1 MKRPTSFSEFHGQ
14 ANAIAQLKVPVKAAQ
29 RSGKVFGH
37 TLLSGPRG
45 LGKTTLA
52 GVIGA
57 EMGASVVSLNAAA
70 IEKPQQLLN
79 ALTLLKAGQILFLDE
94 IHMLQRGMH
103 EHLYTAMEDNKLTI
117 VLGEGKDAKAYPV
130 DLEPF
135 TLVGATTRE
144 GLLPAPLLDR
154 FKHNVKLDLY
164 EDDEMAQVLK
174 WICGGTG
181 FSIDAE
187 ALSLL
192 VPACHGTA
200 RHAVTLLDATTD
212 TFYAI
217 DEPGFGSMGML
228 PKEIDGVIVRGT
240 LSRLGFRKGLNR
252 NEITLL
258 KQLAAGPKGL
268 TTLAA
273 VLDEEAITVETVYE
287 PWLLRKGLIV
297 KKPGGREITAAG
309 LEAIA

>member
-1 MKRPTSFSEFHGQ
+1 MKRPTSFDEFHGQ
-14 ANAIAQLKVPVKAAQ
+14 ANAVAQLKVPAKAAQ
-29 RSGKVFGH
+29 RSGKIFGH

-52 GVIGA
+52 GVIA
-57 EMGASVVSLNAAA
+57 TEMKAPVTSLNAAA

-79 ALTLLKAGQILFLDE
+79 ALTLLKAGQVLFLDE

-103 EHLYTAMEDNKLTI
+103 EHLYTAMEDRKLTI

-154 FKHNVKLDLY
+154 FKHTVRLDLY
-164 EDDEMAQVLK
+164 DDREMAEVLK
-174 WICGGTG
+174 WICVDTG
-181 FSIDAE
+181 FTIDAE
-187 ALSLL
+187 ALATL

-200 RHAVTLLDATTD
+200 RHAVTLLDAATD

-217 DEPGFGSMGML
+217 DEGNL
-228 PKEIDGVIVRGT
+228 PKEIDGVIARGT
-240 LSRLGFRKGLNR
+240 LSRLGFRKGLNK
-252 NEITLL
+252 NEIELL
-258 KQLAAGPKGL
+258 KQLASGPKGL

-297 KKPGGREITAAG
+297 KKPGGREITQAG
-309 LEAIA
+309 LDAIA

>member
-1 MKRPTSFSEFHGQ
+1 MKRPLTLADFHGQ
-14 ANAIAQLKVPVKAAQ
+14 QAVVDLLKVPLKAAKAT
-29 RSGKVFGH
+29 GKLMGH
-37 TLLSGPRG
+37 ILFSGPRG

-52 GVIGA
+52 GVVA
-57 EMGASVVSLNAAA
+57 SEMKTEIVSLNAAA

-79 ALTLLKAGQILFLDE
+79 ALTMLKAGQILFLDE

-103 EHLYTAMEDNKLTI
+103 EHLYTAMEDRKITV
-117 VLGEGKDAKAYPV
+117 VLGEGPTAKAYPV
-130 DLEPF
+130 ELEPF
-135 TLVGATTRE
+135 TLIGATTRE
-144 GLLPAPLLDR
+144 GLLPSPLLDR
-154 FKHNVKLDLY
+154 FKTAAKLDLY
-164 EDDEMAQVLK
+164 GDDEMAQVLK
-174 WICGGTG
+174 WICEGNEFETTEEGL
-181 FSIDAE
+181 A
-187 ALSLL
+187 LL

-200 RHAVTLLDATTD
+200 RHAVTLLEAVAD
-212 TFYAI
+212 TVYAN
-217 DEPGFGSMGML
+217 DFSKTVEGS
-228 PKEIDGVIVRGT
+228 VVRET
-240 LSRLGFRKGLNR
+240 LRRLGFHKGLNR

-258 KQLAAGPKGL
+258 QQLAKGPKGL